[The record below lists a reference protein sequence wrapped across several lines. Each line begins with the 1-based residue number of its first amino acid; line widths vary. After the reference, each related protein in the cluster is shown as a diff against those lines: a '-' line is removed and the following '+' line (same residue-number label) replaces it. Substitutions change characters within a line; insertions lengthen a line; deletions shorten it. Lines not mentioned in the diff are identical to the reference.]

1 MSSLKFPPYQNREG
15 KRERGGG
22 RGLGDEGTRAQAAA
36 EDSQA
41 VEHSQVGEDCGNE
54 REESEVKNSE
64 PEGKPEDAQAQILF
78 EGAQAQVSVE
88 GGEPE
93 DKAERGELQDKPPAE
108 QLGNSDPELFGNAR
122 SELLEGRRV
131 ENRRFESGQVQNS
144 QLEEM
149 GVEIGRLEDAQ
160 PDVVESVLQLAQ
172 HQLAEIDGASEPA
185 SGRAGARSWRGHT
198 ESTYDLCR
206 LSGVTKVGILAEMMH
221 DDGTMYRRDDSL
233 EFSRKHGIPIITVP
247 QLAAH
252 IAAPATASKDHSLA
266 TREAAAAEAAEAA
279 ALEVAEA
286 TPLGPV
292 PSSSSRAGSP
302 GRSSAPRAKL

>member
-221 DDGTMYRRDDSL
+221 DDG
-233 EFSRKHGIPIITVP
+233 IPIITVP